1 MARLVND
8 IHQLLS
14 HRVNA
19 IVTTE
24 QTHPL
29 RDSHHTVSPQFNF
42 ISIFVHFSL
51 VFSIFSCYST
61 PFNRKLKRKYSSQL
75 AYRLLQKH
83 PFILSKPA
91 TC

>member
-8 IHQLLS
+8 VYQLLS
-14 HRVNA
+14 HGVNA
-19 IVTTE
+19 IVMTK
-24 QTHPL
+24 QTHPP

-42 ISIFVHFSL
+42 ISIFGHFSL
-51 VFSIFSCYST
+51 VYSFFSCYST
-61 PFNRKLKRKYSSQL
+61 PFNRKRKRKYSSQL
-75 AYRLLQKH
+75 AYRLLQER